1 MSEKIVITKPGF
13 NAGTETNPLNLIF
26 SSDYASLKYYTSGSI
41 NVSYS
46 GTVGEGTVNHGLGY
60 VPFFVGYVG
69 PLVGVGT
76 GDAYCMCPFNQAD
89 MSDFI
94 YASTWADSNNL
105 YFRVEKTV
113 GVANGTL
120 TFPYKI
126 FRNNLG
132 L

>member
-1 MSEKIVITKPGF
+1 MSQKIVITKPGF

-26 SSDYASLKYYTSGSI
+26 SSDYASLKYYSSGTI
-41 NVSYS
+41 AVPYS
-46 GTVGEGTVNHGLGY
+46 GTVGEGTITHSLGY
-60 VPFFVGYVG
+60 IPFFVGYVG
-69 PLVGVGT
+69 PLASGN
-76 GDAYCMCPFNQAD
+76 YCMCPFFQAAGP
-89 MSDFI
+89 DFI
-94 YASTWADSNNL
+94 YASTWADSTKL